1 MGRLGYPCV
10 TILVERTPFLRD
22 RSADLGACVGRAGGS
37 RGPSDRN
44 QVCGVMSPELPEAE
58 IRRIVR
64 ERLREGVLR
73 KAPTA
78 LPEAR
83 GAGGG
88 NSCWVCGFAIPRGRG
103 ECQVAGASA
112 HERCAMVWID
122 ESKRASRR

>member
-22 RSADLGACVGRAGGS
+22 RSADLCACVGRAGGS

-83 GAGGG
+83 TDRKSTRL
-88 NSCWVCGFAIPRGRG
+88 NSSHLGISYAVFCL
-103 ECQVAGASA
+103 
-112 HERCAMVWID
+112 
-122 ESKRASRR
+122 KK

>member
-1 MGRLGYPCV
+1 
-10 TILVERTPFLRD
+10 
-22 RSADLGACVGRAGGS
+22 
-37 RGPSDRN
+37 
-44 QVCGVMSPELPEAE
+44 VCGVMSPELPEAE

-64 ERLREGVLR
+64 ERFREGVLR

-83 GAGGG
+83 TAAGR
-88 NSCWVCGFAIPRGRG
+88 NSCMVCGFAISKGRS

-112 HERCAMVWID
+112 HERCAMVWIE